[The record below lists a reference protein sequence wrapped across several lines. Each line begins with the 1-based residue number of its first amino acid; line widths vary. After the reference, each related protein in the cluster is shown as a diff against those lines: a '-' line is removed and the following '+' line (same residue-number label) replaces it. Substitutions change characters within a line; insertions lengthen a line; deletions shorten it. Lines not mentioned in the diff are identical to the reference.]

1 MELDE
6 QMNGGE
12 QWDEM
17 DTGDVENNMRDDR
30 LLQEAMEFGQVLMQE
45 YRDEDREYK
54 RTLEQVFSLIA
65 YPDAK
70 SSLHGHLLDP
80 KGRVAVAEE
89 LNSAI
94 LGTFS
99 FLIRKK
105 AANKDLTVSLGR
117 SSSAAL
123 ERLYQQTE
131 ALIDE
136 ISQDGGPGAFVNLQS
151 NFLA

>member
-6 QMNGGE
+6 QINEGG
-12 QWDEM
+12 QWEEM
-17 DTGDVENNMRDDR
+17 DTEDVENYMRDEP
-30 LLQEAMEFGQVLMQE
+30 LLQEAMAYGQELMKE
-45 YRDEDREYK
+45 YREYK
-54 RTLEQVFSLIA
+54 RTLDQVFSLIA
-65 YPDAK
+65 YPDAE
-70 SSLHGHLLDP
+70 SSVHGHLLDP

-94 LGTFS
+94 LGKFF
-99 FLIRKK
+99 FLVQKK
-105 AANKDLTVSLGR
+105 AANKDLIVSLGR

-136 ISQDGGPGAFVNLQS
+136 ISQDGGPGAFVNLQN

>member
-6 QMNGGE
+6 QMNEGD

-17 DTGDVENNMRDDR
+17 DTEDVENNMRDEP
-30 LLQEAMEFGQVLMQE
+30 LQAMRYGQVLTRE
-45 YRDEDREYK
+45 YREYK
-54 RTLEQVFSLIA
+54 RTLDQVLSLIA
-65 YPDAK
+65 YDDAK
-70 SSLHGHLLDP
+70 SSVHGHLLDP

-94 LGTFS
+94 LGTFLFS
-99 FLIRKK
+99 SGRRQLTS
-105 AANKDLTVSLGR
+105 LTVSLGR

-131 ALIDE
+131 ALVDE